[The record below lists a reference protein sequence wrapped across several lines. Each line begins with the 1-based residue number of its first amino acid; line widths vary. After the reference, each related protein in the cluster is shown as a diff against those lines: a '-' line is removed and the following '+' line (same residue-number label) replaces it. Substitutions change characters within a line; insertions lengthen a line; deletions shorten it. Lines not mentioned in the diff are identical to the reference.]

1 MRELSKKYSIKR
13 KCAFWPIRTVL
24 ESFHLGQV
32 NDEVHQSLAFKR
44 PACPYDQVHIL
55 SPKDITCRASLR
67 GTCDSAMIAWNSA
80 VPTVEKSKSESLTCL
95 SFVLFPITA
104 VGMYN
109 SGMCC
114 ISVFNSR
121 SFYLKILR
129 INLLLLLCVYAW
141 YVCVGWVSVPG
152 CVCVYVKGQ
161 LYYRVTS
168 GFLPLRG
175 FQGLIQVTRFVL
187 HVPFWLYWCK
197 VCTGVLCHIIKLMSC
212 YMSKFCFHCFMIF
225 FRNLSKKIGYYHT
238 CLIFHIKSLNLI
250 ELFW

>member
-1 MRELSKKYSIKR
+1 
-13 KCAFWPIRTVL
+13 
-24 ESFHLGQV
+24 
-32 NDEVHQSLAFKR
+32 
-44 PACPYDQVHIL
+44 
-55 SPKDITCRASLR
+55 
-67 GTCDSAMIAWNSA
+67 MIAWKSA

-197 VCTGVLCHIIKLMSC
+197 VCTGALCHIIKLMSC

-238 CLIFHIKSLNLI
+238 CLIFHIKKSQPNRIILI
-250 ELFW
+250 KSIQCADRSPKFRSNASICELFLTLMIKANCALYGAPILNW

>member
-24 ESFHLGQV
+24 ESFHLGQA
-32 NDEVHQSLAFKR
+32 NDEVHQSLALKR

-67 GTCDSAMIAWNSA
+67 GTCDSAMIAWKSA

-95 SFVLFPITA
+95 SFALFPITA

-121 SFYLKILR
+121 SFYLKMLR

-152 CVCVYVKGQ
+152 CVCTSKDNFIIESLLAFYLYVGSRVWSKSLG
-161 LYYRVTS
+161 LYFTCPFDRIDV
-168 GFLPLRG
+168 
-175 FQGLIQVTRFVL
+175 RFAL
-187 HVPFWLYWCK
+187 VPF
-197 VCTGVLCHIIKLMSC
+197 VT
-212 YMSKFCFHCFMIF
+212 
-225 FRNLSKKIGYYHT
+225 
-238 CLIFHIKSLNLI
+238 
-250 ELFW
+250 